1 MAEEADVALGTL
13 YHYFSSK
20 EHLFA
25 EVLIKWAATLRSS
38 LARHPPQGLTPR
50 EKLTEALHRS
60 VRAFQHQPQLA
71 RLIASLELSSDPFAT
86 EILERMD
93 QTTSS
98 VYMELLEGVE
108 PRRAR
113 TIVRTVD
120 AVLDSQ
126 LRAWSAGRL
135 SITGVY
141 DYLSESIDLM
151 FEETPRSWTT
161 LILTSPARSSASAA
175 MESDDGNDSATDVL
189 GARRSSGPGTPGRP
203 RRVGRS
209 RPLVDTNPA
218 SRRSGGHRRCALGSG
233 SQNQHGGLLAVA
245 NDDRCRG
252 APGRIGT
259 DRRRA
264 EPFDPNLA

>member
-1 MAEEADVALGTL
+1 MAEPVSPNLLTDDQRARRQRIIDAGLALLGRNEYERIQIKDVAEEAGVALGTL

-25 EVLIKWAATLRSS
+25 GVLVKWAATLRSS

-98 VYMELLEGVE
+98 VYMELLDGVE

-120 AVLDSQ
+120 SVLDSQ

-135 SITGVY
+135 PITSLY
-141 DYLSESIDLM
+141 DYLSESIDLI
-151 FEETPRSWTT
+151 FE
-161 LILTSPARSSASAA
+161 
-175 MESDDGNDSATDVL
+175 
-189 GARRSSGPGTPGRP
+189 
-203 RRVGRS
+203 
-209 RPLVDTNPA
+209 
-218 SRRSGGHRRCALGSG
+218 GGYEIEDADRHERYEVAGLGSDET
-233 SQNQHGGLLAVA
+233 A
-245 NDDRCRG
+245 
-252 APGRIGT
+252 
-259 DRRRA
+259 
-264 EPFDPNLA
+264 

>member
-1 MAEEADVALGTL
+1 MAEPVSPNLLTDDQRARRQRIIDAGLVLLERNEYERIQIKDVAEEADVALGTL

-25 EVLIKWAATLRSS
+25 EVLVKWAATLRSS
-38 LARHPPQGLTPR
+38 LVRHPPRGRTPR

-98 VYMELLEGVE
+98 VYMELLDGVE

-135 SITGVY
+135 PITGLY
-141 DYLSESIDLM
+141 DYLSESIDLI
-151 FEETPRSWTT
+151 FE
-161 LILTSPARSSASAA
+161 
-175 MESDDGNDSATDVL
+175 
-189 GARRSSGPGTPGRP
+189 
-203 RRVGRS
+203 
-209 RPLVDTNPA
+209 
-218 SRRSGGHRRCALGSG
+218 GGHEVEDADRHGRYEVVGLGSDET
-233 SQNQHGGLLAVA
+233 A
-245 NDDRCRG
+245 
-252 APGRIGT
+252 
-259 DRRRA
+259 
-264 EPFDPNLA
+264 

>member
-1 MAEEADVALGTL
+1 MAEPVSPNLLTEDQLARRQRIIDAGLVLLERNEYERIQIKDVAEEADVALGTL

-25 EVLIKWAATLRSS
+25 EVLIKWAATLKSS
-38 LARHPPQGLTPR
+38 LARHPPQGQTPR

-98 VYMELLEGVE
+98 VYMELLDGVE

-135 SITGVY
+135 PITGVY
-141 DYLSESIDLM
+141 DYLSESIDLI
-151 FEETPRSWTT
+151 FERDPGFKDADPHERREVVSRS
-161 LILTSPARSSASAA
+161 A
-175 MESDDGNDSATDVL
+175 DG
-189 GARRSSGPGTPGRP
+189 
-203 RRVGRS
+203 VG
-209 RPLVDTNPA
+209 
-218 SRRSGGHRRCALGSG
+218 
-233 SQNQHGGLLAVA
+233 
-245 NDDRCRG
+245 
-252 APGRIGT
+252 
-259 DRRRA
+259 
-264 EPFDPNLA
+264 

>member
-1 MAEEADVALGTL
+1 MAEPVSPNLLTDDQRARRQRIIDAGLALLERNEYERIQIKDVAEEADVALGTL

-25 EVLIKWAATLRSS
+25 EVLVKWAATLRSS
-38 LARHPPQGLTPR
+38 LARHPPRGRTPR

-98 VYMELLEGVE
+98 VYMELLDGVE

-135 SITGVY
+135 PITGLY
-141 DYLSESIDLM
+141 DYLSESIDLI
-151 FEETPRSWTT
+151 FE
-161 LILTSPARSSASAA
+161 
-175 MESDDGNDSATDVL
+175 
-189 GARRSSGPGTPGRP
+189 
-203 RRVGRS
+203 
-209 RPLVDTNPA
+209 
-218 SRRSGGHRRCALGSG
+218 GGHEIEDADRHERYEVVGLGSDET
-233 SQNQHGGLLAVA
+233 A
-245 NDDRCRG
+245 
-252 APGRIGT
+252 
-259 DRRRA
+259 
-264 EPFDPNLA
+264 

>member
-1 MAEEADVALGTL
+1 M
-13 YHYFSSK
+13 
-20 EHLFA
+20 
-25 EVLIKWAATLRSS
+25 LR
-38 LARHPPQGLTPR
+38 LARCTTTSHRKSTFSPKYSSSGQPPLGPALLVIPHKGLTPR
-50 EKLTEALHRS
+50 KKLTEALHRS

-135 SITGVY
+135 PITGLY

-151 FEETPRSWTT
+151 FEGDPD
-161 LILTSPARSSASAA
+161 IV
-175 MESDDGNDSATDVL
+175 DDTDPYEPSEVVSFGGD
-189 GARRSSGPGTPGRP
+189 GAR
-203 RRVGRS
+203 
-209 RPLVDTNPA
+209 
-218 SRRSGGHRRCALGSG
+218 
-233 SQNQHGGLLAVA
+233 
-245 NDDRCRG
+245 
-252 APGRIGT
+252 
-259 DRRRA
+259 
-264 EPFDPNLA
+264 

>member
-1 MAEEADVALGTL
+1 MAEPVSPNLLTEDQRARRQRIIDAGLVLLERNEYERIQIKDVAEEADVALGTL

-25 EVLIKWAATLRSS
+25 EVLVKWAATLRSS
-38 LARHPPQGLTPR
+38 LVRHPPQGLTPR

-93 QTTSS
+93 QTTSG
-98 VYMELLEGVE
+98 VYMELLDGVE

-135 SITGVY
+135 PITGLY
-141 DYLSESIDLM
+141 DYLSESIDLI
-151 FEETPRSWTT
+151 FEEDPG
-161 LILTSPARSSASAA
+161 
-175 MESDDGNDSATDVL
+175 GNYAD
-189 GARRSSGPGTPGRP
+189 
-203 RRVGRS
+203 
-209 RPLVDTNPA
+209 
-218 SRRSGGHRRCALGSG
+218 H
-233 SQNQHGGLLAVA
+233 Q
-245 NDDRCRG
+245 
-252 APGRIGT
+252 
-259 DRRRA
+259 DRREVVGLGGDGA
-264 EPFDPNLA
+264 A

>member
-1 MAEEADVALGTL
+1 MAEPVSPNLLNDDQRARRQRIIDAGLVLLERNEYERIQIKDVAEEADVALGTL

-25 EVLIKWAATLRSS
+25 EVLVKWAATLRSS

-98 VYMELLEGVE
+98 VYMELLDGVE
-108 PRRAR
+108 AGRAR
-113 TIVRTVD
+113 IIVRTVD

-135 SITGVY
+135 PITGLY

-151 FEETPRSWTT
+151 FEGEPEAIDNADPQPRGEVIS
-161 LILTSPARSSASAA
+161 
-175 MESDDGNDSATDVL
+175 L
-189 GARRSSGPGTPGRP
+189 GGDA
-203 RRVGRS
+203 
-209 RPLVDTNPA
+209 
-218 SRRSGGHRRCALGSG
+218 GG
-233 SQNQHGGLLAVA
+233 
-245 NDDRCRG
+245 
-252 APGRIGT
+252 
-259 DRRRA
+259 
-264 EPFDPNLA
+264 

>member
-1 MAEEADVALGTL
+1 MAEPVSPNLLTDDQRARRQRIIDAGLVLLERNEYERIQIKDVAEEADVALGTL

-25 EVLIKWAATLRSS
+25 EVLVKWAATLRSS
-38 LARHPPQGLTPR
+38 LARHPPRGRTPR

-98 VYMELLEGVE
+98 VYMELLAGVE

-113 TIVRTVD
+113 IIVRTVD

-135 SITGVY
+135 PITGVY
-141 DYLSESIDLM
+141 DSLSESIDLI
-151 FEETPRSWTT
+151 FEGHPDTRDADHRERREVVS
-161 LILTSPARSSASAA
+161 LGG
-175 MESDDGNDSATDVL
+175 DGA
-189 GARRSSGPGTPGRP
+189 G
-203 RRVGRS
+203 
-209 RPLVDTNPA
+209 
-218 SRRSGGHRRCALGSG
+218 
-233 SQNQHGGLLAVA
+233 
-245 NDDRCRG
+245 
-252 APGRIGT
+252 
-259 DRRRA
+259 
-264 EPFDPNLA
+264 

>member
-1 MAEEADVALGTL
+1 MAEPVSPSMLTQDQLARRQRIIDAGLALLESNEYERIQIKDVAEEADVALGTL

-25 EVLIKWAATLRSS
+25 EVLVKWAATLKSS
-38 LARHPPQGLTPR
+38 LVRHPPRGLTPR
-50 EKLTEALHRS
+50 EKLTDALHRS

-93 QTTSS
+93 QTTSA
-98 VYMELLEGVE
+98 VYMELLDGVD

-135 SITGVY
+135 PITGVY
-141 DYLSESIDLM
+141 DYLSESIDLI
-151 FEETPRSWTT
+151 FEGSPEITSTEPYVRSEVVH
-161 LILTSPARSSASAA
+161 L
-175 MESDDGNDSATDVL
+175 SDDGA
-189 GARRSSGPGTPGRP
+189 G
-203 RRVGRS
+203 
-209 RPLVDTNPA
+209 
-218 SRRSGGHRRCALGSG
+218 
-233 SQNQHGGLLAVA
+233 
-245 NDDRCRG
+245 
-252 APGRIGT
+252 
-259 DRRRA
+259 
-264 EPFDPNLA
+264 

>member
-1 MAEEADVALGTL
+1 MAEPVSPNLLTEDQRARRQRIIDAGLTLLERGEYERIQIKDVAEEADVALGTL

-25 EVLIKWAATLRSS
+25 EVLVKWAATLRSS
-38 LARHPPQGLTPR
+38 LARHPPRGLTPR

-113 TIVRTVD
+113 TIVRTID

-135 SITGVY
+135 PITGVY
-141 DYLSESIDLM
+141 DSLSESIDLI
-151 FEETPRSWTT
+151 FEGDLTVADADPYQRRETIS
-161 LILTSPARSSASAA
+161 L
-175 MESDDGNDSATDVL
+175 
-189 GARRSSGPGTPGRP
+189 SGEG
-203 RRVGRS
+203 VG
-209 RPLVDTNPA
+209 
-218 SRRSGGHRRCALGSG
+218 
-233 SQNQHGGLLAVA
+233 
-245 NDDRCRG
+245 
-252 APGRIGT
+252 
-259 DRRRA
+259 
-264 EPFDPNLA
+264 